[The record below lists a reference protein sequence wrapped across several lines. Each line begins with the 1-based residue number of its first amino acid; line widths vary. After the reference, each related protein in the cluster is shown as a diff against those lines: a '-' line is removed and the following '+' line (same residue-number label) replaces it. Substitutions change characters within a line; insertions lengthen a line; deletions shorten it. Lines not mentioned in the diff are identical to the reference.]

1 MEESCAGSVERVRR
15 VLVGS
20 GQDHD
25 GAAGVVG
32 VHQHSQHRPSSLG
45 SPRQL
50 VEGRVQDP
58 R

>member
-1 MEESCAGSVERVRR
+1 MRR
-15 VLVGS
+15 VLLDS

-45 SPRQL
+45 SDRQL
-50 VEGRVQDP
+50 VEGGLQGAR
-58 R
+58 

>member
-1 MEESCAGSVERVRR
+1 MRR
-15 VLVGS
+15 VLLDS